1 MRLRLFLS
9 FIIIVLV
16 AVVGV
21 AVIDRTG
28 TAREVR
34 AFMFGSGMVGLT
46 ELQTELQAYYAANG
60 SWDGV
65 EGLLT
70 SRQIHGEGRGQGGI
84 GGMMN
89 QRLRVADAEGM
100 IVADTDGELV
110 GATLSA

>member
-70 SRQIHGEGRGQGGI
+70 STQMHGQGRGQGGI

-89 QRLRVADAEGM
+89 QRLRLHGGRGERGG
-100 IVADTDGELV
+100 DTGGGVGGEALW
-110 GATLSA
+110 G